1 VTPFTIEAD
10 VVAVAATASPPASAR
25 ETRVVNIVD
34 FEALG
39 NGLIDS
45 LDYERIYLAWN
56 VGFRAGASFFTYKLS
71 NATGAGNLTLA
82 TFPLVASYYF
92 GPPRH
97 KLQLGLGATVLYI
110 DASSDAAGTKF
121 GSTGLEV
128 AATGVVGYRYLPK
141 CRGFTFGVGFTPLF
155 RAGKGFLP
163 WGGVNAG
170 IAF

>member
-1 VTPFTIEAD
+1 MTPFTLDAD
-10 VVAVAATASPPASAR
+10 VVAVAASAPVVAPD
-25 ETRVVNIVD
+25 TRIVNILD

-45 LDYERIYLAWN
+45 LNYERLYLAWN

-82 TFPLVASYYF
+82 TFPLVASYYY

-141 CRGFTFGVGFTPLF
+141 CRGFTFGAGFTPLF
-155 RAGKGFLP
+155 RTGKGFLP
-163 WGGVNAG
+163 WGGVDVG